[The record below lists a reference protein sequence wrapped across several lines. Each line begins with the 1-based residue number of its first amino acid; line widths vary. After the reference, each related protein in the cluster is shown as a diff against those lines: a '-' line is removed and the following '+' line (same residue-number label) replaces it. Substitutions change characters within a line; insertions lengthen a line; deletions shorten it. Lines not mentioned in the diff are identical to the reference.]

1 MRHLTIKQTFITL
14 LALTLLMAGLMLVAL
29 LRVAAAQSR
38 ATEASDARYRSYL
51 LADELRQSS
60 DDLTRL
66 ARTYV
71 VTGDARYE

>member
-1 MRHLTIKQTFITL
+1 MLNKLAVRQLCYLTLAASMGL
-14 LALTLLMAGLMLVAL
+14 LAVVLGLSILNNRAEQDVGAKQE
-29 LRVAAAQSR
+29 LR
-38 ATEASDARYRSYL
+38 YKSYL

-71 VTGDARYE
+71 TTGEAR